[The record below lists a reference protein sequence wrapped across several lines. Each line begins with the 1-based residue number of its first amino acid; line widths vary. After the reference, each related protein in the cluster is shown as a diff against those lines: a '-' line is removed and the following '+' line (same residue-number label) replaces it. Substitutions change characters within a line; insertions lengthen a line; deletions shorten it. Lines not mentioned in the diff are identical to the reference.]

1 MEIRRDHYLEELKS
15 RMENV
20 VFNELIRRGYSVD
33 VGVVPVTERKDGKLI
48 SRNHEIDFIVN
59 RGSAKLYIQSAFSMD
74 DPAQRDREVAG
85 LKKTGDFFAKIVVR
99 QGFRRP
105 TYDNDGILHVGLV
118 PFLLEQDIIDVAMKR

>member
-1 MEIRRDHYLEELKS
+1 M
-15 RMENV
+15 
-20 VFNELIRRGYSVD
+20 D

-59 RGSAKLYIQSAFSMD
+59 MGSAKLYVQSAFSMD

-99 QGFRRP
+99 RGFMRP

-118 PFLLEQDIIDVAMKR
+118 PFLLEQDIIDVAMKRF